1 MPQGKNDDVDKHFSQ
16 LGRRTEPPP
25 ILWLMRRALR
35 QPDLISLAAGFTD
48 NSTLPIG
55 EVRRLIEEIFRE
67 PSQARAALQYGDNE
81 GDERL
86 RQITAARIAA
96 LDGRA
101 AQPGEANSVIITH
114 GSQQLLYMLAEAL
127 CDPGDVVLVEDPSY
141 FVFLGIMQSRGIEAR
156 GVRMESDGLSIESLE
171 RVLQTLRRD
180 GQIQR
185 LKLLYSITYFQ
196 NPTGITTSLEKKQAA
211 AELLRSYERQAG
223 HPVYYVEDAAYRE
236 LRFPNFQ
243 PPPSLLVDSN
253 LRERVIYTGT
263 YSKPFAA
270 GIRIGFGLLPSELRK
285 VVLNIK
291 GNHDFG
297 TAHLLQKILAKA
309 LAPKNRAEDGKQNS
323 GAYADH
329 LAKITGQ
336 YAQKGRAMFDAV
348 QEHFPEQTTTVA
360 PQGGLCLWSAL
371 PQKVNTGPKSAF
383 FQEVLERGVL
393 YVPGEYAYAED
404 PSRPKPSSEMR
415 LSFGSASL
423 EQIKT
428 GVERLGKIIR
438 RRCSRPKKEPN
449 RRKK

>member
-1 MPQGKNDDVDKHFSQ
+1 MPSGKNDDADKHFSQ

-25 ILWLMRRALR
+25 ILWLMRQAL
-35 QPDLISLAAGFTD
+35 QKPDLISFAAGFTD
-48 NSTLPIG
+48 NSTLPVG
-55 EVRRLIEEIFRE
+55 EIQWLMEKILRK
-67 PSQARAALQYGDNE
+67 PKQARAALQYGANE

-86 RQITAARIAA
+86 RSLTAARIAA
-96 LDGRA
+96 LDGRD

-127 CDPGDVVLVEDPSY
+127 CDPGDVILVEDPTY

-156 GVRMESDGLSIESLE
+156 SIRMESDGLSIESLE
-171 RVLQTLRRD
+171 RVLQTLCRN

-196 NPTGITTSLEKKQAA
+196 NPTGITTSLEKKQEAA
-211 AELLRSYERQAG
+211 KLLRRYEAKAG

-285 VVLNIK
+285 VLLNIK

-297 TAHLLQKILAKA
+297 TAHLLQKILAAA
-309 LAPKNRAEDGKQNS
+309 LSPKNHAEDEKQTS
-323 GAYADH
+323 CLYADH
-329 LAKITGQ
+329 LAKITEQ
-336 YAQKGRAMFDAV
+336 YAQKGQAMFNAV
-348 QEHFPEQTTTVA
+348 QEHFPAQTTTAA
-360 PQGGLCLWSAL
+360 PQGGLCLWTKL
-371 PQKVNTGPKSAF
+371 PQKIKTGPKTAF
-383 FQEVLERGVL
+383 FQEVLENGVL
-393 YVPGEYAYAED
+393 YVPGEYAYADD
-404 PSRPKPSSEMR
+404 PVRPKPSSEMR
-415 LSFGSASL
+415 LSFGNAPI

-428 GVERLGKIIR
+428 GIEKMGKIIR
-438 RRCSRPKKEPN
+438 RQCS
-449 RRKK
+449 

>member
-1 MPQGKNDDVDKHFSQ
+1 MPKGKNDIDKQFSQ

-25 ILWLMRRALR
+25 ILWLMRQAFR
-35 QPDLISLAAGFTD
+35 QPDLISFAAGFTD
-48 NSTLPIG
+48 NSTLPIK
-55 EVRRLIEEIFRE
+55 EVCRLIEEILRK
-67 PSQARAALQYGDNE
+67 PNQARAALQYGDNE

-86 RQITAARIAA
+86 RQLTAGRIAS

-101 AQPGEANSVIITH
+101 AQSSEANSVIITH

-127 CDPGDVVLVEDPSY
+127 CDPGDIILVEDPSY

-156 GVRMESDGLSIESLE
+156 SVRMESDGLSIESLE
-171 RVLQTLRRD
+171 RVLQTLRRE

-196 NPTGITTSLEKKQAA
+196 NPTGITTGLEKKQAA
-211 AELLRSYERQAG
+211 VDLLRCYESKAG
-223 HPVYYVEDAAYRE
+223 HPIYYVEDAAYRE

-270 GIRIGFGLLPSELRK
+270 GIRIGFGLLPPELRK

-297 TAHLLQKILAKA
+297 TAHLLQKILAEA
-309 LAPKNRAEDGKQNS
+309 LAPKSRAEDEKQNS
-323 GAYADH
+323 CAYADH

-336 YAQKGRAMFDAV
+336 YAQKGQAMFDAV
-348 QEHFPEQTTTVA
+348 QEHFPAQTTTMP
-360 PQGGLCLWSAL
+360 PQGGLCLWTAL
-371 PQKVNTGPKSAF
+371 PQKVKTGPQTEF
-383 FQEVLERGVL
+383 FQEVLEHGVL
-393 YVPGEYAYAED
+393 YVPGEYAYADD
-404 PSRPKPSSEMR
+404 PARPKPGSEMR

-428 GVERLGKIIR
+428 GVERLGKILR
-438 RRCSRPKKEPN
+438 RRCS
-449 RRKK
+449 